1 MGNTNSEAQDWMWFG
16 DKNSSFK
23 GNGINCKSKEGDKST
38 APELSLL
45 SSSFHK
51 HSTPFLPTVLSAGR
65 RPTQVCG
72 NDTARAAEIFLHFSP
87 SRSQTGWH
95 WLESG
100 AARQGQS
107 MRIDRAAR
115 LRLQSW
121 KISRQLKREGERDR
135 GRERGGKLNC
145 SSSQQTSLQINALWP
160 S

>member
-1 MGNTNSEAQDWMWFG
+1 MNSFTHQSIVENRG
-16 DKNSSFK
+16 YELYTRPTESSLIP
-23 GNGINCKSKEGDKST
+23 GC
-38 APELSLL
+38 
-45 SSSFHK
+45 SSSPSARE
-51 HSTPFLPTVLSAGR
+51 STPPLSTDLSAGR

-107 MRIDRAAR
+107 MRIDRAVR

-121 KISRQLKREGERDR
+121 KISRQLKRGRERERECERDR
-135 GRERGGKLNC
+135 KRRGWSTN
-145 SSSQQTSLQINALWP
+145 SVSSQPTSLQTNMLWL